1 MVVKTLG
8 KILMTPKGEWDK
20 SLKYE
25 KLDIVK
31 VKFGKMTSGYI
42 ASAHIPANTDITDFR
57 WINLYDV
64 KDGDATSDFEES
76 LTKVK
81 IEILGYVGNIPESS
95 QAKDVVSYI
104 QEAIHDNIYDD
115 TEIINKIHANTQ
127 AINVLN
133 GTSDGSV
140 KKIVTDEVN
149 KIIDNAP
156 ENRNTLKKISDWINL
171 HVTESTE
178 LGNQVNANKNDIDN
192 LKLLIGTLPPTAES
206 TDLVHYI
213 AEYVSNSIINPDLS
227 AYVKTELFES
237 AVSRIDILENDVS
250 ILKANEQDYEVIPV
264 ESITSLF

>member
-42 ASAHIPANTDITDFR
+42 ASADIPANTDITDFR

-64 KDGDATSDFEES
+64 KDGDATSDFEEY

-140 KKIVTDEVN
+140 KKDC
-149 KIIDNAP
+149 D
-156 ENRNTLKKISDWINL
+156 
-171 HVTESTE
+171 
-178 LGNQVNANKNDIDN
+178 
-192 LKLLIGTLPPTAES
+192 
-206 TDLVHYI
+206 
-213 AEYVSNSIINPDLS
+213 
-227 AYVKTELFES
+227 
-237 AVSRIDILENDVS
+237 
-250 ILKANEQDYEVIPV
+250 
-264 ESITSLF
+264 